1 MRVGDRAMRHLAV
14 AAAVALATM
23 AARPGQAAD
32 LVVLSAAALR
42 SAVAEVPARF
52 QAATGHHVAFVFG
65 TAGAIRDK
73 VVAGEAVDVVIVPPL
88 QLDQL
93 VRLGLADGRIDLAT
107 VRLGVAVGAGA
118 KLPAIATEAEF
129 TQALLDARSIGF
141 AEPASGATSGVY
153 LTKLLL
159 QMGVADT
166 VRGKLKLYPDGTGA
180 MEAVARREIALG
192 LGQISEIKPVAG
204 VDLVGPL
211 PDDLQLK
218 TIYATAVATKS
229 AAPDA
234 ARALL
239 AQLGAPEMAA
249 IFKANGFD
257 PP

>member
-1 MRVGDRAMRHLAV
+1 MRHRT
-14 AAAVALATM
+14 AATLVALAMM
-23 AARPGQAAD
+23 AVGPGQAAD

-52 QAATGHHVAFVFG
+52 AAATGHHVTFVFG
-65 TAGAIRDK
+65 TAGGIRDK
-73 VVAGEAVDVVIVPPL
+73 VIAGETVDVVIVPPL

-93 VRLGLADGRIDLAT
+93 VKLGLADSRIDLAT

-118 KLPAIATEAEF
+118 KPPVIATEAEF
-129 TQALLDARSIGF
+129 TQALRDAPSLGF
-141 AEPASGATSGVY
+141 ADPASGATSGVY

-159 QMGVADT
+159 EMGVADT
-166 VRGKLKLYPDGTGA
+166 VRGKLKLYPDGAGA
-180 MEAVARREIALG
+180 MEAVARREIALA

-211 PDDLQLK
+211 PDELQLK
-218 TIYATAVATKS
+218 TIYAAGLATKS

-239 AQLGAPEMAA
+239 GQLGAPEMAA